1 MRSTASAPAAPSF
14 GWVAG
19 SGLKAGTVQL
29 LALQVSATCS
39 MPVPAYAFE
48 IQTYGARPA
57 KTPTPPRTCCFVLPP
72 GFQLNPTRGDHTN
85 SSAGCVP
92 VLKPM
97 TFMTVWLNDGVSLKR
112 GLSARRPNVNDT
124 LLLACHWSLTYRPNC
139 SAPNCVGRSGSEP
152 VA

>member
-14 GWVAG
+14 GWFAG
-19 SGLKAGTVQL
+19 SGLNAGTGQL
-29 LALQVSATCS
+29 SAAFVLLVQVSTTDS
-39 MPVPAYAFE
+39 MPVPPYAFE
-48 IQTYGARPA
+48 THTYGARPA

-72 GFQLNPTRGDHTN
+72 GFQLNPTRGDHTT

-112 GLSARRPNVNDT
+112 GLSARRPNVKDT
-124 LLLACHWSLTYRPNC
+124 LLLACH
-139 SAPNCVGRSGSEP
+139 
-152 VA
+152 